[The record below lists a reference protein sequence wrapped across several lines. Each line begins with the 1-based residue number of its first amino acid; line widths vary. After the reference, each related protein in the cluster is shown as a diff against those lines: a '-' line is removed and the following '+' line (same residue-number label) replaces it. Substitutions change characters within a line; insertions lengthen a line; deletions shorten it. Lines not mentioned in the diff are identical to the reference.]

1 MKRSVLEVIV
11 DLNLRGRNILV
22 VGAGMEG
29 TKRIKS
35 LSKHDCK
42 IIIISETVNESLYE
56 IEGKNN
62 PIIII
67 KRKIDPNIIDE
78 FNDIFV
84 VFASTNDPFL
94 NKKIIERAKEKGIL
108 SYSIDNASSSD
119 FFFTSIINIDEII
132 QVAISTSGKSPLMS
146 KIIRDRIENAIKNI
160 IGKKDTDNIKIQE
173 FAREHVRN
181 YIENQHERRKFL
193 YSIIDDQEI
202 QDLIAKNNIDKA
214 KERIIN
220 TLDKW
225 EDNKSR

>member
-1 MKRSVLEVIV
+1 VII
-11 DLNLRGRNILV
+11 DLNLKGRNILV

-29 TKRIKS
+29 AKRIKS
-35 LSKHDCK
+35 LSKQDCK

-62 PIIII
+62 PIIIMR
-67 KRKIDPNIIDE
+67 RKIKDPNIIDE

-94 NKKIIERAKEKGIL
+94 NKKIIARAKEKGIL
-108 SYSIDNASSSD
+108 AYSIDDTSASD

-173 FAREHVRN
+173 FAREHARN
-181 YIENQHERRKFL
+181 YIENQHERKRFL
-193 YSIIDDQEI
+193 YSIVDDQEI
-202 QDLIAKNNIDKA
+202 QELIAKNNIDKV

>member
-1 MKRSVLEVIV
+1 MIV
-11 DLNLRGRNILV
+11 DLNLKGRNILV
-22 VGAGMEG
+22 VGAGTEG

-62 PIIII
+62 PIILIR
-67 KRKIDPNIIDE
+67 RKIEDPNILDE
-78 FNDIFV
+78 FNDIFI

-94 NKKIIERAKEKGIL
+94 NKKIIEKAKEKGIL
-108 SYSIDNASSSD
+108 SYSIDDPAASD

-173 FAREHVRN
+173 FAREHARN
-181 YIENQHERRKFL
+181 YIENQHERKKFL
-193 YSIIDDQEI
+193 CSVVEDQEI
-202 QDLIAKNNIDKA
+202 QELIAKNNIDKV
-214 KERIIN
+214 KERIIS

>member
-1 MKRSVLEVIV
+1 VII
-11 DLNLRGRNILV
+11 DLNLKGRNILV

-29 TKRIKS
+29 AKRIKS
-35 LSKHDCK
+35 LSKQDCK

-62 PIIII
+62 PIIIMR
-67 KRKIDPNIIDE
+67 RKIKDPNIIDE

-94 NKKIIERAKEKGIL
+94 NKKIITRAKEKGIL
-108 SYSIDNASSSD
+108 SYSIDDASASD

-160 IGKKDTDNIKIQE
+160 IGQKDTDNIKIQE
-173 FAREHVRN
+173 FAREHARN
-181 YIENQHERRKFL
+181 YIENQHERRRFL
-193 YSIIDDQEI
+193 YSIVDDQEI
-202 QDLIAKNNIDKA
+202 QELIAKNNIDKV

>member
-1 MKRSVLEVIV
+1 VII
-11 DLNLRGRNILV
+11 DLNLKGRNILV

-29 TKRIKS
+29 AKRIKS
-35 LSKHDCK
+35 LSMQDCK

-62 PIIII
+62 PIIIMR
-67 KRKIDPNIIDE
+67 RKIKDPNIIDE

-94 NKKIIERAKEKGIL
+94 NKKIIARAKEKGIL
-108 SYSIDNASSSD
+108 AYSIDDTSASD

-173 FAREHVRN
+173 FAREHARN
-181 YIENQHERRKFL
+181 YIENQHERRRFL
-193 YSIIDDQEI
+193 YSIVDDQEI
-202 QDLIAKNNIDKA
+202 QELIAKNNIDKV

>member
-1 MKRSVLEVIV
+1 MIV

-29 TKRIKS
+29 AKRIKS

-42 IIIISETVNESLYE
+42 IIVISETVNESLYE

-67 KRKIDPNIIDE
+67 RRKIEDPDILDE

-94 NKKIIERAKEKGIL
+94 NKKILERAREKGIL

-132 QVAISTSGKSPLMS
+132 QIAISTSGRSPLMS

-173 FAREHVRN
+173 FARGHVRN

-193 YSIIDDQEI
+193 YSIVDDQEI
-202 QDLIAKNNIDKA
+202 QELIAKNNIDKA

>member
-1 MKRSVLEVIV
+1 MIV
-11 DLNLRGRNILV
+11 DLNLKGRNILV
-22 VGAGMEG
+22 IGAGMEG
-29 TKRIKS
+29 AKRIKS

-67 KRKIDPNIIDE
+67 RRKIEDPSIIDE

-94 NKKIIERAKEKGIL
+94 NKKIIERAKEKGLL
-108 SYSIDNASSSD
+108 SYSIDDASASD

-132 QVAISTSGKSPLMS
+132 QIAISTSGKSPLMS

-173 FAREHVRN
+173 FAREHVRD

-193 YSIIDDQEI
+193 YSIVDDREI
-202 QDLIAKNNIDKA
+202 QELIAKNNIGKA

>member
-1 MKRSVLEVIV
+1 VIV
-11 DLNLRGRNILV
+11 DLNLKGRNILV
-22 VGAGMEG
+22 IGAGMEG
-29 TKRIKS
+29 AKRIKS
-35 LSKHDCK
+35 LSNQDCK
-42 IIIISETVNESLYE
+42 IIIVSETVNESLYE
-56 IEGKNN
+56 IEGKNT

-67 KRKIDPNIIDE
+67 RRKIEDPNIIDE
-78 FNDIFV
+78 FSDIFI

-94 NKKIIERAKEKGIL
+94 NKKIIARAKEKGIL
-108 SYSIDNASSSD
+108 SYSIDNASASD

-132 QVAISTSGKSPLMS
+132 QIAISTSGKSPLMS

-173 FAREHVRN
+173 FAREHVRD

-193 YSIIDDQEI
+193 YSIVDDREI
-202 QDLIAKNNIDKA
+202 QELIAKNNIGKA

>member
-1 MKRSVLEVIV
+1 MIV
-11 DLNLRGRNILV
+11 DLNLKGRNILV
-22 VGAGMEG
+22 LGAGMEG
-29 TKRIKS
+29 AKRIKS
-35 LSKHDCK
+35 LSNHDCK
-42 IIIISETVNESLYE
+42 IIIVSETVNESLYE
-56 IEGKNN
+56 IEGKNT

-67 KRKIDPNIIDE
+67 RRKIEDPNIVDE
-78 FNDIFV
+78 FSDIFV

-94 NKKIIERAKEKGIL
+94 NKKIIARAKEKGIL
-108 SYSIDNASSSD
+108 SYSIDDVSASD

-132 QVAISTSGKSPLMS
+132 QIAISTSGKSPLMS

-193 YSIIDDQEI
+193 YSIVDDQEI
-202 QDLIAKNNIDKA
+202 QELIAKNNIDKA

-225 EDNKSR
+225 EDNKGR

>member
-1 MKRSVLEVIV
+1 
-11 DLNLRGRNILV
+11 
-22 VGAGMEG
+22 MEG

-42 IIIISETVNESLYE
+42 IIIISETLNESLYE

-62 PIIII
+62 PIILIR
-67 KRKIDPNIIDE
+67 RKIRDPNILDE

-84 VFASTNDPFL
+84 VFASTNDPSL
-94 NKKIIERAKEKGIL
+94 NKKIIDKAREKGIL
-108 SYSIDNASSSD
+108 SYSIDDAAASD
-119 FFFTSIINIDEII
+119 FFFTSIINIDEVL

-173 FAREHVRN
+173 FARKHARN
-181 YIENQHERRKFL
+181 YIDNQHERRKFL
-193 YSIIDDQEI
+193 CSVVEDQEI
-202 QDLIAKNNIDKA
+202 QELIAKNNIDKV

-225 EDNKSR
+225 EDNRSR

>member
-1 MKRSVLEVIV
+1 
-11 DLNLRGRNILV
+11 
-22 VGAGMEG
+22 MEG

-42 IIIISETVNESLYE
+42 IIIISETLNESLYE

-62 PIIII
+62 PIILIR
-67 KRKIDPNIIDE
+67 RKIEDPNILDE

-94 NKKIIERAKEKGIL
+94 NKKIIDKAKEKGIL
-108 SYSIDNASSSD
+108 SYSIDDAAASD
-119 FFFTSIINIDEII
+119 FFFTSIINIDEVI

-173 FAREHVRN
+173 FAREHARN

-193 YSIIDDQEI
+193 CSVVEDQEI
-202 QDLIAKNNIDKA
+202 QELIAKNNIDKV

-225 EDNKSR
+225 EDNRSR

>member
-1 MKRSVLEVIV
+1 LIV
-11 DLNLRGRNILV
+11 DLNLKGRNILV
-22 VGAGMEG
+22 VGAGLEG

-42 IIIISETVNESLYE
+42 IIIISETVNDSLYE

-67 KRKIDPNIIDE
+67 KRKINPNIIDE

-108 SYSIDNASSSD
+108 SYIIDDASASD

-132 QVAISTSGKSPLMS
+132 QIAISTSGKSPLMS
-146 KIIRDRIENAIKNI
+146 KIIRDRIEKAIKNI

-173 FAREHVRN
+173 FAREHVRD

-193 YSIIDDQEI
+193 YSIVDDREI
-202 QDLIAKNNIDKA
+202 QELIAKNNIGKA

>member
-1 MKRSVLEVIV
+1 VII
-11 DLNLRGRNILV
+11 DLNLKGRNILV

-29 TKRIKS
+29 AKRIKS
-35 LSKHDCK
+35 LSKQDCK

-62 PIIII
+62 PIIIMR
-67 KRKIDPNIIDE
+67 RKIKDPNIIDE

-94 NKKIIERAKEKGIL
+94 NKKIIARAKEKGIL
-108 SYSIDNASSSD
+108 SYSIDDASTSD

-173 FAREHVRN
+173 FAREHARN
-181 YIENQHERRKFL
+181 YIENQHERRRFL
-193 YSIIDDQEI
+193 YSIVDDQEI
-202 QDLIAKNNIDKA
+202 QELIAKNNIGKA

>member
-1 MKRSVLEVIV
+1 VIV

-42 IIIISETVNESLYE
+42 IIIISETVNGSLYE

-67 KRKIDPNIIDE
+67 RRKIENADILDE

-193 YSIIDDQEI
+193 YSIVDDQEI

>member
-1 MKRSVLEVIV
+1 VIV
-11 DLNLRGRNILV
+11 DLNLKGRNILV
-22 VGAGMEG
+22 VGAGAEG

-35 LSKHDCK
+35 LSKHDGK

-62 PIIII
+62 PIILIR
-67 KRKIDPNIIDE
+67 RKIEDPNILDE
-78 FNDIFV
+78 FNDIFI

-94 NKKIIERAKEKGIL
+94 NKKIIEKAKEKGIL
-108 SYSIDNASSSD
+108 SYSIDDAAASD

-193 YSIIDDQEI
+193 YSIVDDQEI
-202 QDLIAKNNIDKA
+202 QELIAKNNIDKV
-214 KERIIN
+214 KERIIS

>member
-1 MKRSVLEVIV
+1 
-11 DLNLRGRNILV
+11 
-22 VGAGMEG
+22 MEG
-29 TKRIKS
+29 AKRIKS
-35 LSKHDCK
+35 LFRHDCK

-67 KRKIDPNIIDE
+67 RRKIEDPNIIDE

-94 NKKIIERAKEKGIL
+94 NKKIIARAKEKGIL
-108 SYSIDNASSSD
+108 SYSIDDASASD

-132 QVAISTSGKSPLMS
+132 QIAISTSGKSPLMS

-173 FAREHVRN
+173 FAREHVRD

-193 YSIIDDQEI
+193 YSILDNQEI
-202 QDLIAKNNIDKA
+202 QELIAKNNIDKV

>member
-1 MKRSVLEVIV
+1 MIV
-11 DLNLRGRNILV
+11 DLNLKGRNILV
-22 VGAGMEG
+22 IGAGTEG
-29 TKRIKS
+29 AKRIKS

-67 KRKIDPNIIDE
+67 RRKIEDPSIIDE

-108 SYSIDNASSSD
+108 SYIIDDASASD

-132 QVAISTSGKSPLMS
+132 QIAISTSGKSPLMS
-146 KIIRDRIENAIKNI
+146 KIIRDRIEKAIKNI

-173 FAREHVRN
+173 FAREHVRD

-193 YSIIDDQEI
+193 YSIVDDREI
-202 QDLIAKNNIDKA
+202 QELIAKNNIDKA

>member
-1 MKRSVLEVIV
+1 MIV
-11 DLNLRGRNILV
+11 DLNLKGRNILV
-22 VGAGMEG
+22 VGAGTEG

-62 PIIII
+62 PIILIR
-67 KRKIDPNIIDE
+67 RKIEDPNILDE
-78 FNDIFV
+78 FNDIFI

-94 NKKIIERAKEKGIL
+94 NKKIIKKAKEKGIL
-108 SYSIDNASSSD
+108 SYSIDDAAASD

-181 YIENQHERRKFL
+181 YFENQHERREFL

-202 QDLIAKNNIDKA
+202 QELLAKNNIDKV

>member
-1 MKRSVLEVIV
+1 MIV
-11 DLNLRGRNILV
+11 DLNLKGRNILV
-22 VGAGMEG
+22 IGAGMEG
-29 TKRIKS
+29 AKRIKS

-67 KRKIDPNIIDE
+67 RRKIEDPSIIDE

-94 NKKIIERAKEKGIL
+94 NKKIIERAKEKGLL
-108 SYSIDNASSSD
+108 SYSIDDASASD

-132 QVAISTSGKSPLMS
+132 QIAISTSGKSPLMS

-181 YIENQHERRKFL
+181 YIKNQHERRMFL
-193 YSIIDDQEI
+193 YSLVDDQEI
-202 QDLIAKNNIDKA
+202 QELVAKNNMNKV

-225 EDNKSR
+225 EDNKGR

>member
-1 MKRSVLEVIV
+1 MIV
-11 DLNLRGRNILV
+11 DLNLKGRNILV
-22 VGAGMEG
+22 IGAGMEG
-29 TKRIKS
+29 AKRIKS

-67 KRKIDPNIIDE
+67 RRKIEDPSIIDE

-94 NKKIIERAKEKGIL
+94 NKKIIERAKEKGLL
-108 SYSIDNASSSD
+108 SYSIDDASASD

-132 QVAISTSGKSPLMS
+132 QIAISTSGKSPLMS

-181 YIENQHERRKFL
+181 YIKNQHERRMFL
-193 YSIIDDQEI
+193 YSLVDDQEI
-202 QDLIAKNNIDKA
+202 QELVAKNNMDKV

-225 EDNKSR
+225 EDNKGR

>member
-1 MKRSVLEVIV
+1 
-11 DLNLRGRNILV
+11 
-22 VGAGMEG
+22 MEG

-108 SYSIDNASSSD
+108 SYIIDDASASD

-132 QVAISTSGKSPLMS
+132 QIAISTSGKSPLMS
-146 KIIRDRIENAIKNI
+146 KIIRDRIEKAIKNI

-193 YSIIDDQEI
+193 YSIVDNQEI
-202 QDLIAKNNIDKA
+202 QELIAKNNIDKA

>member
-1 MKRSVLEVIV
+1 MIV
-11 DLNLRGRNILV
+11 DLNLNGRNILV

-29 TKRIKS
+29 AKRIKS

-56 IEGKNN
+56 IEGTNN
-62 PIIII
+62 PIIISR
-67 KRKIDPNIIDE
+67 RKIEDPNIIDE

-94 NKKIIERAKEKGIL
+94 NKKIITRAKEKGIL
-108 SYSIDNASSSD
+108 SYSIDDASASD

-132 QVAISTSGKSPLMS
+132 QIAISTSGKSPLMS

-193 YSIIDDQEI
+193 YSLLYDQEI
-202 QDLIAKNNIDKA
+202 QELIAKNNIDMV
-214 KERIIN
+214 KERVIN
-220 TLDKW
+220 ALDKW
-225 EDNKSR
+225 EDIKGR

>member
-1 MKRSVLEVIV
+1 VII

-22 VGAGMEG
+22 IGAGIEG

-42 IIIISETVNESLYE
+42 IIIISETLNESLYE
-56 IEGKNN
+56 IEVKNK
-62 PIIII
+62 PILLIR
-67 KRKIDPNIIDE
+67 RKIEDPNILDE

-94 NKKIIERAKEKGIL
+94 NKKIIDKAKEKGIL
-108 SYSIDNASSSD
+108 SYSIDDAAASD
-119 FFFTSIINIDEII
+119 FFFTSIINIDEVI

-173 FAREHVRN
+173 FAREHARN

-193 YSIIDDQEI
+193 CSVVEDQEI
-202 QDLIAKNNIDKA
+202 QELIAKNNIDKV

-225 EDNKSR
+225 EDNRSR

>member
-1 MKRSVLEVIV
+1 VIV
-11 DLNLRGRNILV
+11 DLNLKGRNILV
-22 VGAGMEG
+22 VGAGTEG

-42 IIIISETVNESLYE
+42 IIIISETVNESLYK

-62 PIIII
+62 PIILIR
-67 KRKIDPNIIDE
+67 RKIEDPNILDE
-78 FNDIFV
+78 FNDIFI

-94 NKKIIERAKEKGIL
+94 NKKIIEKAKEKGIL
-108 SYSIDNASSSD
+108 SYSIDDAAASD

-181 YIENQHERRKFL
+181 YFENQHERREFL

-202 QDLIAKNNIDKA
+202 QELLAKNNIDKV

>member
-1 MKRSVLEVIV
+1 MIV
-11 DLNLRGRNILV
+11 DLNLKGRNILV
-22 VGAGMEG
+22 IGAGMEG
-29 TKRIKS
+29 AKRIIS

-42 IIIISETVNESLYE
+42 IIVISETVNESLYE

-67 KRKIDPNIIDE
+67 RRKIEDPSIIDE

-94 NKKIIERAKEKGIL
+94 NKKIIERAKEKGLL
-108 SYSIDNASSSD
+108 SYSIDDASASD

-132 QVAISTSGKSPLMS
+132 QIAISTSGKSPLMS

-173 FAREHVRN
+173 FAREHVRD

-193 YSIIDDQEI
+193 YSIVDDREI
-202 QDLIAKNNIDKA
+202 QELIAKNNIDKA

>member
-1 MKRSVLEVIV
+1 MIV

-42 IIIISETVNESLYE
+42 LIIISETVNESLYE

-67 KRKIDPNIIDE
+67 RRKIEDPDILDE

-94 NKKIIERAKEKGIL
+94 NKKIIERAKEKGML
-108 SYSIDNASSSD
+108 SYSIDDASSSD

-193 YSIIDDQEI
+193 YSIVDDQEI
-202 QDLIAKNNIDKA
+202 QKLIAKNNIDKA

-225 EDNKSR
+225 EDNNSR

>member
-1 MKRSVLEVIV
+1 MIV
-11 DLNLRGRNILV
+11 DLNLKGRNILV
-22 VGAGMEG
+22 VGAGTEG

-62 PIIII
+62 PIILIR
-67 KRKIDPNIIDE
+67 RKIEDPNILDE
-78 FNDIFV
+78 FNDIFI

-94 NKKIIERAKEKGIL
+94 NKKIIEKAKEKGIL
-108 SYSIDNASSSD
+108 SYSIDDAAASD

-181 YIENQHERRKFL
+181 YFENQHERREFL

-202 QDLIAKNNIDKA
+202 QELLAKNNIDKV

>member
-1 MKRSVLEVIV
+1 
-11 DLNLRGRNILV
+11 
-22 VGAGMEG
+22 MEG

-62 PIIII
+62 PLIII

-108 SYSIDNASSSD
+108 SYIIDDASASD

-132 QVAISTSGKSPLMS
+132 QIAISTSGKSPLMS
-146 KIIRDRIENAIKNI
+146 KIIRDRIEKAIKNI

-173 FAREHVRN
+173 FAREHARN

-193 YSIIDDQEI
+193 YSIVDDQEI
-202 QDLIAKNNIDKA
+202 QELIAKNNIDRA

-225 EDNKSR
+225 VDNKSR

>member
-1 MKRSVLEVIV
+1 MII

-22 VGAGMEG
+22 IGAGIEG

-42 IIIISETVNESLYE
+42 IIIISETLNESLYE
-56 IEGKNN
+56 IEVKKN
-62 PIIII
+62 PILLIR
-67 KRKIDPNIIDE
+67 RKIEDPNILDE
-78 FNDIFV
+78 FNDIFA

-94 NKKIIERAKEKGIL
+94 NKKIIDKAKEKGIL
-108 SYSIDNASSSD
+108 SYSIDDAAASD
-119 FFFTSIINIDEII
+119 FFFTSIINIDEVI

-173 FAREHVRN
+173 FAREHARN

-193 YSIIDDQEI
+193 CSVVEDQEI
-202 QDLIAKNNIDKA
+202 QELIAKNNIDKV

-225 EDNKSR
+225 EDNRSR

>member
-1 MKRSVLEVIV
+1 MIV
-11 DLNLRGRNILV
+11 DLNLKGRNILV
-22 VGAGMEG
+22 IGAGMEG
-29 TKRIKS
+29 AKRIKS
-35 LSKHDCK
+35 LSNQDCK
-42 IIIISETVNESLYE
+42 IIIVSETVNESLYE
-56 IEGKNN
+56 IEGKNT

-67 KRKIDPNIIDE
+67 RRKIEDPNIIDE
-78 FNDIFV
+78 FSDIFI

-94 NKKIIERAKEKGIL
+94 NKKIIARAKEKGIL
-108 SYSIDNASSSD
+108 SYSMDDASSSD
-119 FFFTSIINIDEII
+119 FFFTSIINIDETI
-132 QVAISTSGKSPLMS
+132 QIAISTSGKSPLMS

-181 YIENQHERRKFL
+181 YIENQQERRKFL
-193 YSIIDDQEI
+193 YSLVDDQEI
-202 QDLIAKNNIDKA
+202 LKLLEKNNMDKV

>member
-1 MKRSVLEVIV
+1 MII

-22 VGAGMEG
+22 IGAGMEG

-42 IIIISETVNESLYE
+42 IIIISETLNESLYE

-62 PIIII
+62 PIILIR
-67 KRKIDPNIIDE
+67 RKIRGPNILDE

-84 VFASTNDPFL
+84 VFASTNDPSL
-94 NKKIIERAKEKGIL
+94 NKKIIDKAREKGIL
-108 SYSIDNASSSD
+108 SYSIDDAAASD
-119 FFFTSIINIDEII
+119 FFFTSIINIDEVL

-173 FAREHVRN
+173 FAREHARN
-181 YIENQHERRKFL
+181 YIENQHERRRFL
-193 YSIIDDQEI
+193 CSVVEDQEI
-202 QDLIAKNNIDKA
+202 QELIAKNNIDKV

-225 EDNKSR
+225 EDNRSR

>member
-1 MKRSVLEVIV
+1 MLI

-22 VGAGMEG
+22 IGAGMEG

-42 IIIISETVNESLYE
+42 IIIISETLNESLYE

-62 PIIII
+62 PIILIR
-67 KRKIDPNIIDE
+67 RKIRDTNILDE

-84 VFASTNDPFL
+84 VFASTNDPSL
-94 NKKIIERAKEKGIL
+94 NKKIIDKAREKGIL
-108 SYSIDNASSSD
+108 SYSIDDAAASD
-119 FFFTSIINIDEII
+119 FFFTSIINIDEVL

-173 FAREHVRN
+173 FARKHAKN
-181 YIENQHERRKFL
+181 YIDNQHERRKFL
-193 YSIIDDQEI
+193 CSIVEDQEI
-202 QDLIAKNNIDKA
+202 QELIAKNNIDKV

-225 EDNKSR
+225 EDNRSR

>member
-1 MKRSVLEVIV
+1 VII

-22 VGAGMEG
+22 IGAGMEG

-42 IIIISETVNESLYE
+42 IIIISETLNESLYE

-62 PIIII
+62 PIILIR
-67 KRKIDPNIIDE
+67 RKIRDPNILDE

-84 VFASTNDPFL
+84 VFASTNDPSL
-94 NKKIIERAKEKGIL
+94 NKKIIDKAREKGIL
-108 SYSIDNASSSD
+108 SYSIDDAAASD
-119 FFFTSIINIDEII
+119 FFFTSIINIDEVL

-146 KIIRDRIENAIKNI
+146 KIIRDRIKNAIKNI

-173 FAREHVRN
+173 FARKHARN
-181 YIENQHERRKFL
+181 YIDNQHERRKFL
-193 YSIIDDQEI
+193 CSIVEDQEI
-202 QDLIAKNNIDKA
+202 QELIAKNNIDKV

-225 EDNKSR
+225 EDNRSR